1 MQDYGV
7 YSSQDK
13 TNIFLHGVL
22 YAEKK
27 LAYEDFASIEIGDN
41 IENVIA
47 IDPAAALCKTLYNWN
62 TALYGEEHYFDYRAV
77 SSLHLLTDG
86 ILEVRY
92 LIQDEGE
99 LTVDKLFYYPD
110 YQYMSSGYHRIT
122 GNKVYMNLTVFPQD
136 FRRRSNS
143 CLEMVRAAEWS
154 GRMSPRN
161 GWVRRETDKT
171 SNQCCVL
178 PFTAACR
185 LPCSGNAVV
194 ESAGTDTLA
203 VSDRL
208 AQRRRYVAQYRERM
222 IVYGRLIAAVTCAF

>member
-136 FRRRSNS
+136 F
-143 CLEMVRAAEWS
+143 
-154 GRMSPRN
+154 P
-161 GWVRRETDKT
+161 
-171 SNQCCVL
+171 
-178 PFTAACR
+178 
-185 LPCSGNAVV
+185 
-194 ESAGTDTLA
+194 SA
-203 VSDRL
+203 
-208 AQRRRYVAQYRERM
+208 
-222 IVYGRLIAAVTCAF
+222 

>member
-1 MQDYGV
+1 MPLSRISPSVGSYRRHSNLMNVVFPLPFMPTTARRSPTRNFIDICRKAYSSVSYTHLYYTVCRQKDGGYVYLFFDRPRSMQDYGV

-136 FRRRSNS
+136 F
-143 CLEMVRAAEWS
+143 
-154 GRMSPRN
+154 P
-161 GWVRRETDKT
+161 
-171 SNQCCVL
+171 
-178 PFTAACR
+178 
-185 LPCSGNAVV
+185 
-194 ESAGTDTLA
+194 SA
-203 VSDRL
+203 
-208 AQRRRYVAQYRERM
+208 
-222 IVYGRLIAAVTCAF
+222 